1 MGTNYGPEERNCRGP
16 VMPFLRKHYP
26 LRAAAVLTTFL
37 LIGVI
42 LSPRYLVY
50 SDLPRKS
57 DIIIQFVGSD
67 QDARFKE
74 AVLLAQEGYA
84 DYLFVPTLFSL
95 YRVNQFRTGLTSI
108 QFVDIKPGIYLPKP
122 QTESAMSI
130 ENFNKIRREYRIPR
144 FYEDTHAEILLAK
157 RAMAACGFKS
167 ALFVSSPYH
176 MRRIKIIT
184 DRVFDPS
191 YAIKLV
197 PSRFE
202 KKFEALLPSRNDIQH
217 IFTEFPKMA
226 WFLSYD
232 LWNCRTVQM
241 Q

>member
-1 MGTNYGPEERNCRGP
+1 
-16 VMPFLRKHYP
+16 MPFPGKPRI
-26 LRAAAVLTTFL
+26 RRSAAVLAVFL

-67 QDARFKE
+67 QDARFNE

-95 YRVNQFRTGLTSI
+95 YRVNQERTGLTSI
-108 QFVDIKPGIYLPKP
+108 WFTNIKPGIKVP
-122 QTESAMSI
+122 QPRTGNAMSI
-130 ENFNKIRREYRIPR
+130 DNFYKIRSVYRIPR

-157 RAMAACGFKS
+157 RAMDTCGFRR
-167 ALFVSSPYH
+167 AIFVSSPYH

-184 DRVFDPS
+184 GTVFDPS
-191 YAIKLV
+191 YDIELV

-202 KKFEALLPSRNDIQH
+202 KRFEAPLPSQKDIH
-217 IFTEFPKMA
+217 HVFTEFPKMA
-226 WFLSYD
+226 WFLSYG
-232 LWNCRTVQM
+232 LWNRSNGPHAIKTTL
-241 Q
+241 